1 MVRQYLTILS
11 QVFMQYAD
19 PSEYTVTESDVH
31 DLLRDTYAVL
41 GREGY
46 NPSRDDVQTW
56 MKLCD
61 VNQDGKV
68 EYQ

>member
-1 MVRQYLTILS
+1 MA
-11 QVFMQYAD
+11 YAD
-19 PSEYTVTESDVH
+19 PVEYTVTEADVPG
-31 DLLRDTYAVL
+31 LLRDTYEVL

-46 NPSRDDVQTW
+46 NPSKEDVQTW

-68 EYQ
+68 